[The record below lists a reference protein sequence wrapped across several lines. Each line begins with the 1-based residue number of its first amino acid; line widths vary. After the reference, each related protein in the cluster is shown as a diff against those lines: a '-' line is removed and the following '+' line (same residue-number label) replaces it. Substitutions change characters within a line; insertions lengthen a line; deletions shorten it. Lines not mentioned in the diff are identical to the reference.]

1 MLQQSIRKTYP
12 VSRSKRN
19 FDSRKARAIAKAKI
33 QKTFT
38 DNTKTVSHR
47 RKPYVESGCQKTATG
62 CIMSFNCFGLAGLI
76 FVFAFSF
83 EVFESIWSNVLI
95 ASIGFV
101 LSLVLSVAAFFMEGH
116 GYKTGILPS
125 NVSKEAGCFVCGIF
139 LIYISVFLGCF
150 SIIFVYH
157 PDSYGFEKGLAVGG
171 FVCLLIGI
179 GIIPFIW
186 KRGKKDSGKDDS

>member
-19 FDSRKARAIAKAKI
+19 FDTRKARAIAKAKI

-62 CIMSFNCFGLAGLI
+62 CIMSFNCFVLAGVI
-76 FVFAFSF
+76 FGFTP

-95 ASIGFV
+95 ASIGFI
-101 LSLVLSVAAFFMEGH
+101 LSAVLSVAAFFMVGH
-116 GYKTGILPS
+116 GYKTGALPS
-125 NVSKEAGCFVCGIF
+125 NVSKEAGCLGCGFF
-139 LIYISVFLGCF
+139 LIYIAVFLGCM
-150 SIIFVYH
+150 SIIYVYH
-157 PDSYGFEKGLAVGG
+157 PESYGIENVLAVGG

-179 GIIPFIW
+179 GIILFIF
-186 KRGKKDSGKDDS
+186 KRGKKEIEKDDS